1 MGKSLGNERG
11 KNNNTNSIKT
21 SEGYIHIMRFLIWMI
36 MTIQTFGFKSQF
48 TNMKKTISIKVSV
61 NPMDFEGVIARKSV
75 TDLLGDIESEN
86 ADKIFLSDDLKKT
99 YIRNDI
105 NHDGEYDI
113 EDYSIVNTDPAIA
126 NMILEKANGKHIQT
140 VILEPYKSS
149 LDIVMGTLYGAF
161 NLLFYP
167 TIIYI
172 ILRSVFNGVFGGGGT
187 PGPMMGAGFRG
198 VNDVNSDK
206 LNMIKSNISLASWA
220 GSPEIFQECNE
231 VVTYLNNRTL
241 YQAAGAEIPRG
252 ILLEGPPGTGKT
264 LIAKAIASECDA
276 NFISIAASEFVEL
289 FVGMGASKVRNLFE
303 KARKNSPC
311 IVFIDEIDAVG
322 KQRGTG
328 INVGNDE
335 REQTLNQLLA
345 EMDGFA
351 QNDNVLVIA
360 ATNRRDVLDNALLR
374 PGRFDRIIN
383 VPLPDSNSRKSIL
396 NVHMRNK
403 TIDADVN
410 INSIIDLTAGYSG
423 AELKNLVN
431 EAAINAVRENSTII
445 TDMNIRD
452 ALEKLTVGLIKQNDT
467 RSEAAKLRVARHELG
482 HAFLAAYFSEYF
494 LLKKVS
500 IQSTYNGAGGY
511 TLFNEYPEVTESGLY
526 TKDMLMKRI
535 IVALGGK
542 AAEYVFYGDNHI
554 SLGAQ
559 QDLKQA
565 NSIAKQMIGN
575 YGMGD
580 VLKTFYN
587 ENSDNARN
595 PFLGKTLATNSGVYS
610 ESIKQMFDK
619 ETRQIVDHA
628 YNEAV
633 HLINNNQQKINV
645 LSNILLNV
653 ATLDGPFVDNYLTGN
668 FERTEDSY

>member
-1 MGKSLGNERG
+1 MRLVICMIFIAQTLSFMMNRKSA
-11 KNNNTNSIKT
+11 
-21 SEGYIHIMRFLIWMI
+21 IMP
-36 MTIQTFGFKSQF
+36 
-48 TNMKKTISIKVSV
+48 KKTQYMSSI
-61 NPMDFEGVIARKSV
+61 NPMEYDNVIARKSV
-75 TDLLGDIESEN
+75 TDLLTDIDTQHV
-86 ADKIFLSDDLKKT
+86 DKLFLSNDLKKT
-99 YIRNDI
+99 YIRNDL
-105 NHDGEYDI
+105 NKDGEYDI
-113 EDYSIVNTDPAIA
+113 EDYSIVNTDPAIS
-126 NMILEKANGKHIQT
+126 NMILERASKKNIQT

-149 LDIVMGTLYGAF
+149 IDLVMGTLYGAF

-167 TIIYI
+167 IIIFI
-172 ILRSVFNGVFGGGGT
+172 ILRSVFAGLFGGSS
-187 PGPMMGAGFRG
+187 GPMNMMGNNRFPT
-198 VNDVNSDK
+198 NNLNSDK

-264 LIAKAIASECDA
+264 LIAKAIASECNA

-289 FVGMGASKVRNLFE
+289 FVGMGASKVRNLFQQ
-303 KARKNSPC
+303 ARENTPC
-311 IVFIDEIDAVG
+311 IIFIDEIDAVG

-351 QNDNVLVIA
+351 QNDNILIMA

-383 VPLPDSNSRKSIL
+383 VPLPDSNSRESIL

-403 TIDADVN
+403 TISDDVN
-410 INSIIDLTAGYSG
+410 IATLVDMTAGYSG

-431 EAAINAVRENSTII
+431 EAAINAVRENSTTI
-445 TDMNIRD
+445 TDINLRN

-467 RSEAAKLRVARHELG
+467 RSENAKLRVARHEMG
-482 HAFLAAYFSEYF
+482 HAFLAASFSEYF
-494 LLKKVS
+494 LLKKIS

-511 TLFNEYPEVTESGLY
+511 TLFGEYPEITESGLY

-565 NSIAKQMIGN
+565 NSIAKQMVGN
-575 YGMGD
+575 YGMGNM
-580 VLKTFYN
+580 LKTFYN
-587 ENSDNARN
+587 ENTDNARN
-595 PFLGKTLATNSGVYS
+595 PFLGKTLATNNGVYS

-619 ETRQIVDHA
+619 ETRQIVDDA
-628 YNEAV
+628 YKEAV
-633 HLINNNQQKINV
+633 QLIHNNQHKINI
-645 LSNILLNV
+645 LSNILVNSI
-653 ATLDGPFVDNYLTGN
+653 TLEGTFVDNYLN
-668 FERTEDSY
+668 SEEHANEDSY

>member
-1 MGKSLGNERG
+1 
-11 KNNNTNSIKT
+11 
-21 SEGYIHIMRFLIWMI
+21 MRFVIFL
-36 MTIQTFGFKSQF
+36 TFITNICGFILSSK
-48 TNMKKTISIKVSV
+48 NGILPMKLRASI
-61 NPMDFEGVIARKSV
+61 NPMEFENVISHKSV
-75 TDLLGDIESEN
+75 TDLLADIDSQQME
-86 ADKIFLSDDLKKT
+86 KLFLSNDVKKA

-105 NHDGEYDI
+105 NKDGEYGI
-113 EDYSIVNTDPAIA
+113 EDYSVVNIDPAIT
-126 NMILEKANGKHIQT
+126 NMILERANKNKIQT
-140 VILEPYKSS
+140 VILEPYTSS
-149 LDIVMGTLYGAF
+149 FNMVSNSLTGVF

-167 TIIYI
+167 TIIFI
-172 ILRSVFNGVFGGGGT
+172 ILRSLFAGIFGG
-187 PGPMMGAGFRG
+187 PSGPMNMINNNGFPG
-198 VNDVNSDK
+198 KNNINSDK
-206 LNMIKSNISLASWA
+206 INMIKSNITLSSWA

-289 FVGMGASKVRNLFE
+289 FVGMGASKVRNLFQ
-303 KARKNSPC
+303 KARENAPC

-360 ATNRRDVLDNALLR
+360 ATNRKDVLDNALLR

-396 NVHMRNK
+396 QVHMRNK
-403 TIDADVN
+403 TISEDVN
-410 INSIIDLTAGYSG
+410 VAALIDMTAGYSG

-445 TDMNIRD
+445 TDMNLRD
-452 ALEKLTVGLIKQNDT
+452 ALEKLTVGLIRQNDT
-467 RSEAAKLRVARHELG
+467 RSEAAKLRVARHEMG

-494 LLKKVS
+494 LLKKIS

-511 TLFNEYPEVTESGLY
+511 TLFSEYPEITESGLY

-542 AAEYVFYGDNHI
+542 AAEYVFYGDNHV
-554 SLGAQ
+554 SQGAQ

-575 YGMGD
+575 YGMGN

-587 ENSDNARN
+587 ENNDNARN
-595 PFLGKTLATNSGVYS
+595 PFLGKTLATNNGVYS

-619 ETRQIVDHA
+619 ETRQVVDDA
-628 YNEAV
+628 YKEAV
-633 HLINNNQQKINV
+633 QLIHNNQHKINI
-645 LSNILLNV
+645 LSNILVNSI
-653 ATLDGPFVDNYLTGN
+653 TLDGSFVDSYLVN
-668 FERTEDSY
+668 EANDDSY